1 MKLVNS
7 NTVTEIVEIE
17 DSIERCQRILDE
29 LQPMLHNILDKFIDM
44 YGDQEPYLKQLKVH
58 GYEQTLKTTIANLK
72 NPKYAEK
79 KQHYGKKGFVELVDE
94 RYFETLLCILKLE
107 YHLESKQI
115 RIFSYSDFYPFW
127 VFSKKHSER
136 GIDQLIDQ
144 IDPTLE
150 VFTLEN
156 EMKII
161 PHDEL
166 KQTVHEYIQNKQT
179 PSIYFGAVLPL
190 EGEIEE
196 EKVIQVMWD
205 TFKKLAPVYSFLEK
219 EVELHSEALLF
230 LDNFKNEKTTTQL
243 SVFSRTYH
251 IEFKDVEK
259 VKTNEFKQPFNV
271 YDNGQLITDGY
282 FKIYYRHRNHAKE
295 AIAVRINNKTQID
308 AQVRNIISNS
318 PYEWW
323 IKKAFYQ
330 RGPYNQNNENQIYQ
344 EKGIEA
350 LKDHDFTLNGKDAF
364 YLGTY
369 ISEAKSFREPM
380 IDIKKRLITAALIF
394 ADVTGS
400 FSLPKGVLEAKID
413 NQDGE
418 IDGEPEDL
426 VSSFDLPAII
436 ELVNESGFTFS
447 NEIIRDFHLNLTCLD
462 DKHFVILNGISGTG
476 KTQLCRLYAN
486 AVYGLDYSEDN
497 PYLKIIPVRPD
508 WMDATSLFGYYSSFE
523 KRYMKTE
530 FLEVLLQ
537 ASKEKDKPH
546 FVVLDEMNLARVE
559 YYMSDY
565 LSAVESRKPIA
576 LHVQEE
582 VTDVPKTI
590 EIPHNFYLVGTINVD
605 ESTHS
610 ISDKVLD
617 RAFVMTL
624 SDVDFD
630 EYWNRLENHLK
641 DTLQKE
647 WELLL
652 TIHKELVKYE
662 LHFGYRTM
670 SEMLRKLYK
679 NTLLPDELQMGRTNA
694 LDRVITEK
702 ILPKLRGDERIT
714 ELLDKLLIIS
724 ETHFGVKSESYRHLE
739 RMRRELERYG
749 ATQFWR

>member
-1 MKLVNS
+1 MELVNS
-7 NTVTEIVEIE
+7 NTLTEIVEIE
-17 DSIERCQRILDE
+17 DTIERCQRILDE
-29 LQPMLHNILDKFIDM
+29 LQPMLRNVLDKFVM
-44 YGDQEPYLKQLKVH
+44 MHGDQEPYLKQLKVH
-58 GYEQTLKTTIANLK
+58 GYEQTLKTTITDLK

-79 KQHYGKKGFVELVDE
+79 KQHYGKKGFVELIDE
-94 RYFETLLCILKLE
+94 RYFETPLFVLRFE
-107 YHLESKQI
+107 YNLESKQI

-127 VFSKKHSER
+127 VFSKRHGER
-136 GIDQLIDQ
+136 GIDQLIDE
-144 IDPTLE
+144 IDPTLQ

-161 PHDEL
+161 PHNEL
-166 KQTVHEYIQNKQT
+166 KQTVHEYIQNKRT
-179 PSIYFGAVLPL
+179 PSIHFGTVLPL
-190 EGEIEE
+190 EEEMEE
-196 EKVIQVMWD
+196 EQLMKVMWD
-205 TFKKLAPVYSFLEK
+205 TFNKLTPVYSFLQK
-219 EVELHSEALLF
+219 EAELHSEALLF
-230 LDNFKNEKTTTQL
+230 LDNFKNEKTTSQL
-243 SVFSRTYH
+243 SVFSRTYT

-282 FKIYYRHRNHAKE
+282 FKIYYRHRTNAKE
-295 AIAVRINNKTQID
+295 AIGVGINNKTQIH
-308 AQVRNIISNS
+308 AQIRDMISNS

-323 IKKAFYQ
+323 IKKAFYH
-330 RGPYNQNNENQIYQ
+330 RGQYNQNNENQMYQ

-350 LKDHDFTLNGKDAF
+350 LKNHNFTLNDNDKF

-369 ISEAKSFREPM
+369 ASDTKSFREPM
-380 IDIKKRLITAALIF
+380 IDIKKSLITAALIF
-394 ADVTGS
+394 GDVTGS
-400 FSLPKGVLEAKID
+400 FSLPKGVAEDVTDDSNID
-413 NQDGE
+413 
-418 IDGEPEDL
+418 EPEDL
-426 VSSFDLPAII
+426 SSSFDLSAII

-497 PYLKIIPVRPD
+497 PYLKVIPVRPD

-537 ASKEKDKPH
+537 SSKEKDKPH

-565 LSAVESRKPIA
+565 LSAVESRKPIR
-576 LHVQEE
+576 LHVQDDI
-582 VTDVPKTI
+582 TDVPKTI

-630 EYWNRLENHLK
+630 EYWNRLDQQLK

-652 TIHKELVKYE
+652 TIHKELAKYE

-679 NTLLPDELQMGRTNA
+679 NTLLPNDLQMDQTYA

-714 ELLDKLLIIS
+714 GLLDEFLRIS
-724 ETHFGVKSESYRHLE
+724 ETHFGAESESYRHLE

>member
-7 NTVTEIVEIE
+7 NAVTEIVEVE

-29 LQPMLHNILDKFIDM
+29 LQPILHNILDKFIAM
-44 YGDQEPYLKQLKVH
+44 YGEQEPYLKQLKVH

-94 RYFETLLCILKLE
+94 RYFETLLCVLKLE

-156 EMKII
+156 EMKSI

-166 KQTVHEYIQNKQT
+166 KETVHEYIQNKRT
-179 PSIYFGAVLPL
+179 PSIHFGTVLPL

-205 TFKKLAPVYSFLEK
+205 TFKKLKPVYSFLQK
-219 EVELHSEALLF
+219 EAKLHSDALLF
-230 LDNFKNEKTTTQL
+230 LDNFKNEKITTQL

-282 FKIYYRHRNHAKE
+282 FKIYSRHRTNAKE
-295 AIAVRINNKTQID
+295 AIGVGINNKTQIH
-308 AQVRNIISNS
+308 AQIRDMISENS
-318 PYEWW
+318 YGWW
-323 IKKAFYQ
+323 IKKAFYH
-330 RGPYNQNNENQIYQ
+330 RGQYNQNNENQMYQ
-344 EKGIEA
+344 EKGIKA
-350 LKDHDFTLNGKDAF
+350 LKDHKFILNGNDAF

-369 ISEAKSFREPM
+369 ASDTKSFREPM
-380 IDIKKRLITAALIF
+380 IEIKKRLITAALIF

-400 FSLPKGVLEAKID
+400 FSLPKGVSVAVTDDDIEEA
-413 NQDGE
+413 
-418 IDGEPEDL
+418 EDL
-426 VSSFDLPAII
+426 TSSFDLSAII

-565 LSAVESRKPIA
+565 LSTVESRKPIT

-647 WELLL
+647 WDLLL
-652 TIHKELVKYE
+652 TIHKELAKYE

-679 NTLLPDELQMGRTNA
+679 NTLLPDELQMDRTNA

-714 ELLDKLLIIS
+714 GLLNELLKVS
-724 ETHFGVKSESYRHLE
+724 EVNFDTTSESYRHLD